1 MKELIAVYVKNIQRL
16 VSISIYIIFITL
28 MNNVPDESGAQQAI
42 VPPKLSNK
50 KDRVGQRSVR
60 KCVGVSNPLY
70 IVYGMSY
77 ISARFFRL
85 DVKLLITVVY
95 SRETV

>member
-1 MKELIAVYVKNIQRL
+1 MKVLIAVYVKNIQRL

-70 IVYGMSY
+70 IVYIIYGMIELY
-77 ISARFFRL
+77 RL
-85 DVKLLITVVY
+85 AGRKLTSLYVD
-95 SRETV
+95 